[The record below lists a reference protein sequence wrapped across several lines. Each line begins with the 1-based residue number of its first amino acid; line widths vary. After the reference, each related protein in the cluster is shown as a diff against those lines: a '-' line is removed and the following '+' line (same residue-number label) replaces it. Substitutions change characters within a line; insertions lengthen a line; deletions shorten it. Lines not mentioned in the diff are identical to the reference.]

1 MIFIK
6 VVCNKH
12 EILLVKDAKTNHEV
26 ELVCYNR
33 EFVITVIIITKFDY
47 SKIGKEPGCKSCQA
61 QYVLGT

>member
-1 MIFIK
+1 MQIEE
-6 VVCNKH
+6 H
-12 EILLVKDAKTNHEV
+12 LV
-26 ELVCYNR
+26 ELVRYDR